1 MNGEALSVMLNETER
16 INKEVATAVIQRK
29 IDARLIKQR
38 DAGGGKKLDYI
49 AGSTVIRLLNEAFNY
64 QWSFEIVEEVLV
76 QSLPKFNKWA
86 KKGED
91 PWEPQQPYIK
101 VLGRLSVP
109 GYGIKEQYG
118 TKILLGGA
126 SEQEGAAKSA
136 ATDALK
142 KCATLLGI
150 GLELYED
157 ELVDEEENT
166 EAPAQPAQTTK
177 QQTAPKKT
185 ASTEA
190 DGGQWDDESID
201 RLQNDIDKL
210 KDFREKL
217 GIKDENFDDLN
228 PFVQDFLNNPKA
240 TYRAIGP
247 KNIVDFNA
255 YLEKKVK
262 ESFD

>member
-1 MNGEALSVMLNETER
+1 MSMEALSVTITESER
-16 INKEVATAVIQRK
+16 IDRNVAKETIERK
-29 IDARLIKQR
+29 IDQRLIKQR
-38 DAGGGKKLDYI
+38 DAGGNKKLDYI
-49 AGSTVIRLLNEAFNY
+49 SGSTVIRLLNEAFNY

-76 QSLPKFNKWA
+76 ASIPKWDKY
-86 KKGED
+86 KKAFED
-91 PWEPQQPYIK
+91 QPPYIK
-101 VLGRLSVP
+101 VLGRLTVA
-109 GYGIKEQYG
+109 GFGIKEQFG

-157 ELVDEEENT
+157 DLGDEVEFAAET
-166 EAPAQPAQTTK
+166 PSQPTQQAHTTK
-177 QQTAPKKT
+177 AQPKKT
-185 ASTEA
+185 PTTDT

-201 RLQNDIDKL
+201 RLQDDIDKL

-240 TYRAIGP
+240 NYRAIGP
-247 KNIVDFNA
+247 KNIIEFNA
-255 YLEKKVK
+255 YLEKKIK
-262 ESFD
+262 ESFE